1 MRTYLFF
8 ALLSIFLA
16 VGSAHAQSQPIAMTV
31 DIPFDFVAGDV
42 TLHGGKYTVQ
52 PVGINGDSL
61 VLRSTDRKEAVLLSP
76 CVCAS
81 NAKPSSRSKLVF
93 KVENSRHY
101 LWQIWSPDND
111 RGCELK
117 VRLQETKLT
126 TTTKGSPAVTVASIR
141 R

>member
-1 MRTYLFF
+1 MRKYLFF
-8 ALLSIFLA
+8 ALLNIFLV
-16 VGSAHAQSQPIAMTV
+16 VGSAHAQSQPIGMTV

-52 PVGINGDSL
+52 PVGINGDNL
-61 VLRSTDRKEAVLLSP
+61 LLRSADLKGAVLLSP
-76 CVCAS
+76 CAS
-81 NAKPSSRSKLVF
+81 GVRRSNGGKLVF
-93 KVENSRHY
+93 KVEGSHYY
-101 LWQIWSPDND
+101 LWQIWTPDDD

-117 VRLQETKLT
+117 LRLQETKLT